1 MNVGGRSLKGSYE
14 GITAIAM
21 CFFAFVG
28 LIYGWVWWF
37 RIGRRQ
43 SAPHTGRP
51 GATLVY
57 STLLPFAFM
66 FFYPMCSIP
75 EREVLTYSMSGMPLV
90 LIALLLAF
98 WVPRNVRWL
107 FSVYPLLWFGW
118 VCRLAATS
126 FLRHIQNSC
135 TASLRASAHLAIACF
150 HVRLCACSRSFGMRR
165 RISVSTAI
173 APGPRM
179 RISSAANQ

>member
-14 GITAIAM
+14 GIFAIAM

-118 VCRLAATS
+118 FVASLPPHSCATS
-126 FLRHIQNSC
+126 K
-135 TASLRASAHLAIACF
+135 TVAPPACEP
-150 HVRLCACSRSFGMRR
+150 
-165 RISVSTAI
+165 
-173 APGPRM
+173 APILLSPAFM
-179 RISSAANQ
+179 